1 MTAAVSSMGLH
12 PWLEITYG
20 VPAAAAP
27 RAMIRSLSGVTTDA
41 APMGARSSGDDI
53 WVPTIEMRR
62 SRSVTPCS
70 MRGTIRHC
78 SKASRLFRMV
88 RPSPAPPAT

>member
-27 RAMIRSLSGVTTDA
+27 LAMITSLSGVTTEA

-53 WVPTIEMRR
+53 GAPTIEVLM
-62 SRSVTPCS
+62 SCSVTPCS

-78 SKASRLFRMV
+78 SKASRLCRMV